1 MKIVVNLEKLSVDG
15 FKQPANSV
23 AANTP
28 NNITHA
34 QLRYDNWLSPNL
46 IQGVFVSAANSTVEF
61 TVSDSLLVWTN
72 FKLFTS
78 TNGVDYTENKSFGGS
93 SGKDLISSSLS
104 PTDYLNGEY
113 PVSNG
118 TAWLPKTALLA
129 SNYLNGEYPVSNGT
143 AWLPKTALLA
153 SNFAARKTPVSDG
166 TNWNAADNIGL
177 SILQYGQTGTNA
189 PLFISAIY
197 NGLGLNTTVACVY
210 QDIGVYDLIFVGN
223 TKTLAIIPTSVF
235 DNFTNVKLGE
245 ICADSS
251 AIAATSSLTIHTIN
265 TSGNSAN
272 DILSNV
278 GTIYIVGW

>member
-129 SNYLNGEYPVSNGT
+129 SN
-143 AWLPKTALLA
+143 
-153 SNFAARKTPVSDG
+153 FAARKTPVSDG

-189 PLFISAIY
+189 PLLISDIY
-197 NGLGLNTTVACVY
+197 NGLGLNTTAACVY

-251 AIAATSSLTIHTIN
+251 AITGTSSLTIHTIN